1 MLDRDTF
8 THVQTNAASNRNDN
22 ARDSFR
28 FVVLVY
34 GQAFMLMISLK
45 FLGFY
50 RRQRHDVDRTLKWW
64 LYKNNDVNSLLM
76 LLMFNSFLTSLC
88 LNTSCKK

>member
-28 FVVLVY
+28 FVVLV

-76 LLMFNSFLTSLC
+76 LLMFNSFLTNLC

>member
-28 FVVLVY
+28 FIVLVY

>member
-88 LNTSCKK
+88 LNTSRKK

>member
-8 THVQTNAASNRNDN
+8 THVQTNAASNRNNN

>member
-8 THVQTNAASNRNDN
+8 THVQANAASNRNDN

-76 LLMFNSFLTSLC
+76 LLMFNSFLTNLC

>member
-28 FVVLVY
+28 FIVLVY

-76 LLMFNSFLTSLC
+76 LLMFNSFLTNLC

>member
-1 MLDRDTF
+1 MVDRDTF

-50 RRQRHDVDRTLKWW
+50 RR
-64 LYKNNDVNSLLM
+64 
-76 LLMFNSFLTSLC
+76 
-88 LNTSCKK
+88 

>member
-76 LLMFNSFLTSLC
+76 LLMFNSFLTNLC